1 MTTSFA
7 LHITDQHFLGEG
19 EEQARDGC
27 SHGGISAV
35 IAGTH
40 VTSDSVDYG
49 ISQSALSLLRTLEQD
64 HTPSERVNDS
74 YLLCHGCAYPTH
86 FGCPNFGTDWVVRH
100 EDSTVVL
107 RQPVH
112 VDIVAGDTEFDVQA
126 RVPIEHY
133 RREVVALAESARS
146 FYFSAEPRALEDWEQ
161 DLHAQFWAEFDER
174 LERARS
180 ARTADDQPDELEGQE
195 GVRE

>member
-7 LHITDQHFLGEG
+7 LHITNQHWLGER

-35 IAGTH
+35 IGGTR
-40 VTSDSVDYG
+40 VTSDKLEYG

-64 HTPSERVNDS
+64 HTPSDRVNGS
-74 YLLCHGCAYPTH
+74 YLLCHGCTYPTH

-100 EDSTVVL
+100 EDGTVFL
-107 RQPVH
+107 SQPLY
-112 VDIVAGDTEFDVQA
+112 VDSVAGDTEFDVQA
-126 RVPIEHY
+126 RVTIEHY
-133 RREVVALAESARS
+133 RREVAAFAETARS
-146 FYFSAEPRALEDWEQ
+146 FYFSAEPRALEEWEQ
-161 DLHAQFWAEFDER
+161 DLHEQFWAEFDER

-180 ARTADDQPDELEGQE
+180 ARTADWPASRAG
-195 GVRE
+195 GSRGSS

>member
-7 LHITDQHFLGEG
+7 LHITNQHWLGER

-40 VTSDSVDYG
+40 VTSDSTDYG

-86 FGCPNFGTDWVVRH
+86 FGCPNFGTDWMVRH

-107 RQPVH
+107 SQPVH
-112 VDIVAGDTEFDVQA
+112 VDSVAGDTAFDVHT

-133 RREVVALAESARS
+133 RREVVALAETARS

-195 GVRE
+195 GDRE